1 MRFPITDLVVSLVP
15 LFALFYCVVIF
26 LLISKQILRLV
37 CHSLIDFIRIS
48 IDLFFQIQIIK
59 LRNKGKKE
67 ADVMNV
73 FHVYKSVF
81 ILFTSVKF

>member
-1 MRFPITDLVVSLVP
+1 M
-15 LFALFYCVVIF
+15 
-26 LLISKQILRLV
+26 
-37 CHSLIDFIRIS
+37 RIS

-81 ILFTSVKF
+81 ILFTSVKFWTSVLSNWHCVHFIHIKPYDVDLYSVKIFKRKKSTLNT